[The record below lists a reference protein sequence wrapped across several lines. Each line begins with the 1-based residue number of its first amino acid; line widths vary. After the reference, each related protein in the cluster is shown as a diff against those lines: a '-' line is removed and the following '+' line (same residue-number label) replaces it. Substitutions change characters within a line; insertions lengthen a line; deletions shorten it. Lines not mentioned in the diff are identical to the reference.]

1 MSYFNNSTI
10 RLRDISVDV
19 DLELD
24 KSDVL
29 SEFET
34 DELLEAVRGSWSDRE
49 ILDELDPVK
58 IDEWADD
65 MNEPVWASKL
75 TYSTYTD
82 EDKRA
87 FGIPRR
93 LKF

>member
-1 MSYFNNSTI
+1 MSYFNDTI
-10 RLRDISVDV
+10 RMRDISVEV
-19 DLELD
+19 DIELE

-34 DELLEAVRGSWSDRE
+34 DELLEAVRALWSDQE
-49 ILDELDPVK
+49 ILDELDSEKV
-58 IDEWADD
+58 EAWADGL
-65 MNEPVWASKL
+65 NEPVWGIESVYN
-75 TYSTYTD
+75 TYSD
-82 EDKRA
+82 EEKRQ

>member
-1 MSYFNNSTI
+1 MSYYNNDTI
-10 RLRDISVDV
+10 RMRDISVEV
-19 DLELD
+19 DIELE

-34 DELLEAVRGSWSDRE
+34 DELLEAVRALWSDQE
-49 ILDELDPVK
+49 ILDELDPAK
-58 IDEWADD
+58 IEVWADD
-65 MNEPVWASKL
+65 MLEPTWANEFS
-75 TYSTYTD
+75 YSLYS
-82 EDKRA
+82 DKEKRQ

>member
-1 MSYFNNSTI
+1 MSYFNNTI
-10 RLRDISVDV
+10 RLNDISVDV

-34 DELLEAVRGSWSDRE
+34 DELLEAVRESWSDQE
-49 ILDELDPVK
+49 ILDELDPAK
-58 IDEWADD
+58 IEAWTDD
-65 MNEPVWASKL
+65 MNEPDWAIESVYNS
-75 TYSTYTD
+75 YSD
-82 EDKRA
+82 LHKRA
-87 FGIPRR
+87 ARIPRR

>member
-1 MSYFNNSTI
+1 MSYYNNDTI
-10 RLRDISVDV
+10 RMRDISVEV
-19 DLELD
+19 DIELE

-34 DELLEAVRGSWSDRE
+34 YELLEAVRALWSDQE
-49 ILDELDPVK
+49 VLDELDPAK
-58 IDEWADD
+58 IEAWTDD
-65 MNEPVWASKL
+65 MLKPDWANELSYRL
-75 TYSTYTD
+75 HSD
-82 EDKRA
+82 EDKRK

>member
-1 MSYFNNSTI
+1 MSYFNNNTI

-34 DELLEAVRGSWSDRE
+34 DELLEAVRESWSDSD
-49 ILDELDPVK
+49 ILDELDPEK
-58 IDEWADD
+58 IEAWTDD
-65 MNEPVWASKL
+65 MHQPDWVIDSIYNG
-75 TYSTYTD
+75 YSD
-82 EDKRA
+82 EQKQA
-87 FGIPRR
+87 LGIPRR

>member
-1 MSYFNNSTI
+1 MSCYNSTI
-10 RLRDISVDV
+10 YLRDVTVEV

-29 SEFET
+29 SEFGT
-34 DELLEAVRGSWSDRE
+34 DELLEAVRESWSDQE
-49 ILDELDPVK
+49 ILDELDPKK
-58 IDEWADD
+58 IEAWADD
-65 MNEPVWASKL
+65 MNEPVWADEL
-75 TYSTYTD
+75 IYHTYSD
-82 EDKRA
+82 EYKRA

>member
-10 RLRDISVDV
+10 RLRDVSVDV
-19 DLELD
+19 DLELE

-34 DELLEAVRGSWSDRE
+34 DELLEAVRALWSDQE
-49 ILDELDPVK
+49 ILDELDPAK
-58 IDEWADD
+58 IEAWTDDMLEPTWAD
-65 MNEPVWASKL
+65 EFSYYL
-75 TYSTYTD
+75 HSD
-82 EDKRA
+82 EEKRRL
-87 FGIPRR
+87 GIPRR

>member
-1 MSYFNNSTI
+1 MSYYNNGTI
-10 RLRDISVDV
+10 RLRDVSVEV

-34 DELLEAVRGSWSDRE
+34 DELLEAVRESWSDQE
-49 ILDELDPVK
+49 ILDELDPEKV
-58 IDEWADD
+58 EAWTND
-65 MNEPVWASKL
+65 MLEPVWAVESA
-75 TYSTYTD
+75 YNTYTD
-82 EDKRA
+82 EEKRR
-87 FGIPRR
+87 FDIPRR

>member
-1 MSYFNNSTI
+1 MSYYNNSTI
-10 RLRDISVDV
+10 RLRDVSVDV

-34 DELLEAVRGSWSDRE
+34 DELLEAVRESWSDQE
-49 ILDELDPVK
+49 ILDELDPAK
-58 IDEWADD
+58 IEAWADD
-65 MNEPVWASKL
+65 MLEAGWANEFS
-75 TYSTYTD
+75 YSLFSD
-82 EDKRA
+82 EEKRQ

>member
-1 MSYFNNSTI
+1 MSYFNDTI
-10 RLRDISVDV
+10 RMRDISVEV
-19 DLELD
+19 DIELE

-34 DELLEAVRGSWSDRE
+34 DELLEAVRALWSDQE
-49 ILDELDPVK
+49 ILDELDSEKVGA
-58 IDEWADD
+58 WADGL
-65 MNEPVWASKL
+65 NEPVWGIESVYNS
-75 TYSTYTD
+75 YSD
-82 EDKRA
+82 EEKRQ

>member
-1 MSYFNNSTI
+1 MSYCNNSTI
-10 RLRDISVDV
+10 RLRDVSVDV

-34 DELLEAVRGSWSDRE
+34 DELLEAVRESWSDQE
-49 ILDELDPVK
+49 ILDELDPAK
-58 IDEWADD
+58 IEAWTDD
-65 MNEPVWASKL
+65 MNEPDWAIESVYNS
-75 TYSTYTD
+75 YSD
-82 EDKRA
+82 LHKRA
-87 FGIPRR
+87 ARIPRR

>member
-1 MSYFNNSTI
+1 MSYFNDTI
-10 RLRDISVDV
+10 RMRDISVEV
-19 DLELD
+19 DIELE

-34 DELLEAVRGSWSDRE
+34 DELLEAVRALWSDQE
-49 ILDELDPVK
+49 ILDELDSEKV
-58 IDEWADD
+58 EAWADGL
-65 MNEPVWASKL
+65 NEPVWGIESVYNA
-75 TYSTYTD
+75 YSD
-82 EDKRA
+82 EEKIQ

>member
-1 MSYFNNSTI
+1 MSYYNNSTI
-10 RLRDISVDV
+10 RLRDVTVDV

-34 DELLEAVRGSWSDRE
+34 DELLEAVRGAWSDSE
-49 ILDELDPVK
+49 ILDELDPAK
-58 IDEWADD
+58 IEEWADD
-65 MNEPVWASKL
+65 MLKPVWADERA
-75 TYSTYTD
+75 YSTYTD
-82 EDKRA
+82 EDKRR

>member
-1 MSYFNNSTI
+1 MSYHNNSTI
-10 RLRDISVDV
+10 RLRDVSVEV

-34 DELLEAVRGSWSDRE
+34 DELLEAVREAWTDQE
-49 ILDELDPVK
+49 ILDELDHEKVEAWV
-58 IDEWADD
+58 DSLD
-65 MNEPVWASKL
+65 EPVWTDGFMYLLYSDEEKRKL
-75 TYSTYTD
+75 
-82 EDKRA
+82 
-87 FGIPRR
+87 GIPRR

>member
-1 MSYFNNSTI
+1 MSYYNNGTI
-10 RLRDISVDV
+10 RLRDVSVDV

-34 DELLEAVRGSWSDRE
+34 DELLEAVRESWSDRE
-49 ILDELDPVK
+49 ILDELDPAK
-58 IDEWADD
+58 IEEWADD
-65 MNEPVWASKL
+65 MNEPTWADEFSYYLHSDEEKRKL
-75 TYSTYTD
+75 
-82 EDKRA
+82 
-87 FGIPRR
+87 GIPRR

>member
-10 RLRDISVDV
+10 RLNDISVDV

-34 DELLEAVRGSWSDRE
+34 DELLEAVRESWSDSE
-49 ILDELDPVK
+49 ILDELDPKKV
-58 IDEWADD
+58 EAWVDD
-65 MNEPVWASKL
+65 MLEPVWANESTYN
-75 TYSTYTD
+75 TYSD
-82 EDKRA
+82 HEKDM
-87 FGIPRR
+87 FGLPRR